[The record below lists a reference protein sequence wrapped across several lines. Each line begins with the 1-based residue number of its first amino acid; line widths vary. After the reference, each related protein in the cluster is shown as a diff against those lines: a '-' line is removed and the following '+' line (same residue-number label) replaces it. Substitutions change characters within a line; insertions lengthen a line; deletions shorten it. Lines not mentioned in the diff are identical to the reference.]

1 MKQLIFIHGRA
12 QAGKDSIKLKAEWIE
27 AWKKGLAKSSL
38 QMPIAE
44 TQVRFPYYGDTLE
57 QLVDGTSPEDAAKII
72 VRGAQTNTAANDF
85 LSAMLQEYIDVEG
98 ISDDEIE
105 QEMDAESRLVLE
117 RGPQNWGWVQSVLRA
132 IDKRTP
138 GGGVMI
144 ALVTNDVHQYLSK
157 EALRTHIEDGVLQA
171 MDLAQDNVVVTHSL
185 GTVVGYTLLR
195 RLAKEGQA
203 WRMPLLITLGS
214 PLGIRAVR
222 SKLRPIGHP
231 ACVTKWFNA
240 YDPND
245 VVSLNPLDESNFAIT
260 PGVENKGDVDN
271 WTDNQH
277 GIAGYLDDAVVAKR
291 IYDALV

>member
-12 QAGKDSIKLKAEWIE
+12 QAGKDSIKLKAEWID
-27 AWKKGLAKSSL
+27 AWKKGLAKSGLS
-38 QMPIAE
+38 MPIPE
-44 TQVRFPYYGDTLE
+44 TQIRFPYYGDTLE
-57 QLVDGTSPEDAAKII
+57 ELVDGTSPEDAAKII
-72 VRGAQTNTAANDF
+72 VRGAETSTAANEF

-98 ISDDEIE
+98 ISDEEIE
-105 QEMDAESRLVLE
+105 REMDAASKLMLE
-117 RGPQNWGWVQSVLRA
+117 RGPQNWGWVQSVLRT

-138 GGGVMI
+138 GGGAMI

-157 EALRTHIEDGVLQA
+157 QALRTHIEDGVLQA
-171 MDLAQDNVVVTHSL
+171 MDPAQDNVVVAHSL

-245 VVSLNPLDESNFAIT
+245 VVSLNPLDDKNFAIT
-260 PGVENKGDVDN
+260 PGIENKGDVDN

-277 GIAGYLDDAVVAKR
+277 GIIGYLDDAVVARR
-291 IYDALV
+291 IHDALL